1 MALKFSTFNCRGLQ
15 DGFKR
20 KSVFSFFHKKGDDII
35 FLQETHASISNE
47 TFWSSQWGGHCWFS
61 SHASNS
67 RGVGILIK
75 ANHKISVNSV
85 DKDPDGRFLV
95 LDIII
100 NNFHVI
106 LVNVYG
112 PNKDD
117 PDFYFN
123 LFSRLDN
130 LDASRLIISGDLN
143 VALGP
148 LDYHGSR
155 LTHSNVN
162 SCKALLS
169 LMEEFNLIDVW
180 RNEHPTLR
188 AYTRHQKTPP
198 ALSRLDYI
206 LISSNLANNVNDSD
220 IVTGVKSD
228 HSIVKCKIST
238 NNPPK
243 GKGFWKLNCHFLR
256 HDADFVSFIK
266 NKISEFKEFHS
277 DTSCNPHV
285 IWDAFK
291 CTITGHCIQYCCRK
305 KKEGIKNKLD
315 IQTKID
321 QINSKISKISRDND
335 HHLTELL
342 NELDSLE
349 TQLDKIFDQETAGL
363 IVRSRI
369 KWAEH
374 GEKNSRY
381 FCNLEK
387 RSNDKKNIFILKNN
401 LGSTISNQMDIIRE
415 LQSFYQSLYSSSST
429 PDNTN
434 NITQFLDKLDMPH
447 MSDDSKI
454 QLNRP
459 ITKAEILKSLKSL
472 NLNRTPGYDGL
483 PAEFYIV
490 FFNDICDMLL
500 DCFHYSFE
508 KGFMSSTQRTGVI
521 TLLPKKDKDP
531 HLIKNHRPI
540 SLLNT
545 DYKIIAKVMANRL
558 KGCCMRLFMKIK
570 LVLWREGI

>member
-1 MALKFSTFNCRGLQ
+1 M
-15 DGFKR
+15 
-20 KSVFSFFHKKGDDII
+20 
-35 FLQETHASISNE
+35 
-47 TFWSSQWGGHCWFS
+47 
-61 SHASNS
+61 
-67 RGVGILIK
+67 
-75 ANHKISVNSV
+75 
-85 DKDPDGRFLV
+85 
-95 LDIII
+95 
-100 NNFHVI
+100 
-106 LVNVYG
+106 
-112 PNKDD
+112 
-117 PDFYFN
+117 
-123 LFSRLDN
+123 
-130 LDASRLIISGDLN
+130 
-143 VALGP
+143 
-148 LDYHGSR
+148 
-155 LTHSNVN
+155 
-162 SCKALLS
+162 
-169 LMEEFNLIDVW
+169 
-180 RNEHPTLR
+180 R
-188 AYTRHQKTPP
+188 AYTRHQKNPP

-206 LISSNLANNVNDSD
+206 LVSSNLANNVDDSD

-228 HSIVKCKIST
+228 HSIVICKIST

-266 NKISEFKEFHS
+266 NKISEFKEFRS
-277 DTSCNPHV
+277 DTSCSPHV

-291 CTITGHCIQYCCRK
+291 LLAITFNIVAER
-305 KKEGIKNKLD
+305 
-315 IQTKID
+315 
-321 QINSKISKISRDND
+321 
-335 HHLTELL
+335 

-349 TQLDKIFDQETAGL
+349 TQLDKTFDQETAGL

-369 KWAEH
+369 KSAEH
-374 GEKNSRY
+374 GEKSSRY

-401 LGSTISNQMDIIRE
+401 LGSTISNQMDIIQE
-415 LQSFYQSLYSSSST
+415 LQSFYQSLYFSSST

-434 NITQFLDKLDMPH
+434 NITQILDKLDIMPH

-459 ITKAEILKSLKSL
+459 FTKAGILTSLKSL

-483 PAEFYIV
+483 LAEFYIV

-500 DCFHYSFE
+500 DCFNYSFE

-531 HLIKNHRPI
+531 HLIKKHRPI

-558 KGCCMRLFMKIK
+558 KGCLHEIIHEDQTGFMKGRNIGCNIRTVIDLIEYCDANNIPGSILLLDIEKAFDSVEHDFLFEVLKAFDLGSNFIQWIKIFYFNRTNYISNNGFLSEGVCLERGIFQGCPISPLLFLCVIEVLAISIRNNKNVCGIK
-570 LVLWREGI
+570 LGDIEKKVKSFS

>member
-1 MALKFSTFNCRGLQ
+1 MYNY
-15 DGFKR
+15 
-20 KSVFSFFHKKGDDII
+20 
-35 FLQETHASISNE
+35 
-47 TFWSSQWGGHCWFS
+47 W
-61 SHASNS
+61 
-67 RGVGILIK
+67 
-75 ANHKISVNSV
+75 
-85 DKDPDGRFLV
+85 
-95 LDIII
+95 
-100 NNFHVI
+100 
-106 LVNVYG
+106 
-112 PNKDD
+112 
-117 PDFYFN
+117 
-123 LFSRLDN
+123 
-130 LDASRLIISGDLN
+130 
-143 VALGP
+143 P
-148 LDYHGSR
+148 L
-155 LTHSNVN
+155 
-162 SCKALLS
+162 
-169 LMEEFNLIDVW
+169 
-180 RNEHPTLR
+180 
-188 AYTRHQKTPP
+188 
-198 ALSRLDYI
+198 
-206 LISSNLANNVNDSD
+206 
-220 IVTGVKSD
+220 
-228 HSIVKCKIST
+228 HSILLQ
-238 NNPPK
+238 K
-243 GKGFWKLNCHFLR
+243 GK
-256 HDADFVSFIK
+256 
-266 NKISEFKEFHS
+266 
-277 DTSCNPHV
+277 
-285 IWDAFK
+285 
-291 CTITGHCIQYCCRK
+291 K
-305 KKEGIKNKLD
+305 KGIKNKLD

-374 GEKNSRY
+374 GEQSSRY

-387 RSNDKKNIFILKNN
+387 RSNDKKNISILKNN

-429 PDNTN
+429 LDNTN

-459 ITKAEILKSLKSL
+459 ISKAEISTSLKSL

-531 HLIKNHRPI
+531 HFIKNHRPI

-545 DYKIIAKVMANRL
+545 DYKIIAKVMAN
-558 KGCCMRLFMKIK
+558 
-570 LVLWREGI
+570 